1 MAPVERPRKEL
12 RIKTSNHISRI
23 AVAGAALCA
32 LAASAAAQTEKV
44 FFVEDFESLPLG
56 PNVEEG
62 IVTGTGGPRTNVWAG
77 PGVFP
82 PGWTAT
88 FSQPGI
94 GVLEW
99 QGWSVASGAWWNLT
113 CGDQDR
119 SNFTVD
125 AGHLSYGAC
134 LIADP
139 DEWDDYD
146 SNGLNPDGDGRRFN
160 ASITTASFSLS
171 GAVAGTAVLR
181 YFSSWRDEDSMTG
194 VVSVS
199 FDGGPFNVLK
209 TYSSD
214 PNSPDFVNDAPND
227 VVEFPLNN
235 PGGATSAQIRFE
247 LNDAINNWWFA
258 VDSIVVFAEST
269 GPNTLPPAPFFFDVP
284 TFNLTTAAP
293 ITWPT
298 VEGATSYTVQ
308 LSKTAD
314 FDAIEYAFP
323 FNSAGAN
330 LPLGA
335 TFPGIYYARVVA
347 HNSVGSRISENT
359 IRFVVDRPCLI
370 DMNEDGVTN
379 FFDVQRFLA
388 LFSAPCN

>member
-1 MAPVERPRKEL
+1 MTP
-12 RIKTSNHISRI
+12 NHISRI
-23 AVAGAALCA
+23 AVAGAALCV
-32 LAASAAAQTEKV
+32 LASSAAAQTNKV

-62 IVTGTGGPRTNVWAG
+62 IVTGSGGSQTNVWANA
-77 PGVFP
+77 FP
-82 PGWTAT
+82 AGWTAT

-94 GVLEW
+94 GVIEW
-99 QGWSVASGAWWNLT
+99 QGWSVASGAWWNLA

-125 AGHLSYGAC
+125 AGHRSYGAC

-146 SNGLNPDGDGRRFN
+146 ANGLNPDGDGRRFN
-160 ASITTASFSLS
+160 ASITTSSFSLV
-171 GAVAGTAVLR
+171 GATAGTAVLR

-214 PNSPDFVNDAPND
+214 PNSPDFVDDAPNA
-227 VVEFPLNN
+227 VVELPLNN
-235 PGGATSAQIRFE
+235 PGGATSAQLRFE

-258 VDSIVVFAEST
+258 VDGIVVFAESA
-269 GPNTLPPAPFFFDVP
+269 GPNTNPPAPFFFDVP
-284 TFNLTTAAP
+284 TFNVTTAAP
-293 ITWPT
+293 FTWPP
-298 VEGATSYTVQ
+298 VEGATSYSVQ
-308 LSKTAD
+308 LSKTID
-314 FDAIEYAFP
+314 FATVEYS
-323 FNSAGAN
+323 FNYNTAGGN

-335 TFPGIYYARVVA
+335 AFPGIYYARVIA
-347 HNSVGSRISENT
+347 HNSVGSRNSENT
-359 IRFVVDRPCLI
+359 ARLVVDRPCVV

-388 LFSAPCN
+388 LFSDPCD